1 MNKLILDKI
10 KSDHARNAKY
20 KRPDSSGFTVLS
32 ARIKQPLRD
41 HVVTALREADV
52 SPSEL
57 VTLAL
62 IDYLGVVIEPVGKG

>member
-1 MNKLILDKI
+1 MSKVILDKI
-10 KSDHARNAKY
+10 KHDHALREEN
-20 KRPDSSGFTVLS
+20 KRADDGGFQVLS

-41 HVVTALREADV
+41 HVVTALREADI

-62 IDYLGVVIEPVGKG
+62 IDYLGVAIE